1 MKSVLD
7 FLRKLRKNNNRE
19 WFAANKAEYLTVQSK
34 FNGFAEKLIAAVAS
48 IDSAAG
54 RLTLKDCTYRIYRDT
69 RFSTDK
75 TPYKRHMGV
84 FINPPFG
91 KKVNNAGYYV
101 HLEPDNCFICG
112 GTIGLD
118 AQIVL
123 AIRKSIFNNIDEYR
137 AIVEAEEFKQL
148 FPVLGE
154 NFLKTYPKGFDKNWE
169 YINYIRPKDFVAVGH
184 VADSFFYDDNML
196 IERLMPYLRQ
206 AKRFNDFL
214 NYTIDDFILAN
225 DFDAKEEIPYI
236 Y

>member
-1 MKSVLD
+1 MKTILD
-7 FLRKLRKNNNRE
+7 FLRKLRDNNSRE
-19 WFAANKAEYLTVQSK
+19 WFAANKAEYLSVQYK
-34 FNGFAEKLIAAVAS
+34 FNCFAEKIIAAVAS
-48 IDSAAG
+48 VDSVAG

-69 RFSTDK
+69 RFSADK

-84 FINPPFG
+84 FVNPPFG

-118 AQIVL
+118 TRIIS
-123 AIRKSIFNNIDEYR
+123 AIRRSIFDNVEEYR
-137 AIVEAEEFKQL
+137 AIVEDKEFRCC

-154 NFLKTYPKGFDKNWE
+154 NYLKTYPKGFDKNWE
-169 YINYIRPKDFVAVGH
+169 YIDYIRPKDYVAVGR
-184 VADSFFYDDNML
+184 VDDAFFFDEDTL
-196 IERLMPYLRQ
+196 IGRLMPYMRQ

-214 NYTIDDFILAN
+214 NYTIDDFILI
-225 DFDAKEEIPYI
+225 DELESKEDIPYI